1 MQIYFLL
8 FRFGGVICLS
18 GVCIGWHAIVLP
30 QHHVVGGD
38 DRVTMSWGGA
48 FTADSQS
55 VA

>member
-1 MQIYFLL
+1 MQIDFLL

-18 GVCIGWHAIVLP
+18 GVCVGWHAIVLP

-38 DRVTMSWGGA
+38 DRVTMSWGA
-48 FTADSQS
+48 FTADSQL